1 MTQDKII
8 VTMKTEEPYLKIKY
22 KNVEY
27 KIDDLFKESNDLLK
41 ELILPDK
48 FNLNFFIT
56 DTGLFNDKGYAVAG
70 EKYND
75 LYSVIASARFA
86 LYNAHLKIHNDQSL
100 LKSEYS
106 QTLWL
111 RSQYLQNSI
120 IWYNSS
126 EDYIMQIIWFAF
138 DFYTDLTHYSD
149 EMRKCRYT
157 RIHKELLNH
166 NDSFNTA
173 DLLKQLESYHNNE
186 DVKYVRELA
195 DCLKH
200 KQMLNIA
207 GLDSGRLMK
216 FKSKSFSS
224 DLLEKTWI
232 DIDDTIKRI
241 GNVHKLII
249 EFGTFLFDFIDF
261 DAMFVFNKE
270 GSIMLGQTRN
280 KRDYKKVIINE
291 NFFT

>member
-1 MTQDKII
+1 
-8 VTMKTEEPYLKIKY
+8 MKTEEPYLKIRY

-86 LYNAHLKIHNDQSL
+86 LFNSHLKIHNDQSL
-100 LKSEYS
+100 LESDYS

-138 DFYTDLTHYSD
+138 DFFTDLTDYLN
-149 EMRKCRYT
+149 EMSRCNYA
-157 RIHKELLNH
+157 RIHQELLKH
-166 NDSFNTA
+166 SDSLNTA
-173 DLLKQLESYHNNE
+173 ELLKQLESYHNND
-186 DVKYVRELA
+186 DVKYVHKLA
-195 DCLKH
+195 NFLKH
-200 KQMLNIA
+200 KQMLNIS
-207 GLDSGRLMK
+207 GLDLGRLMK

-241 GNVHKLII
+241 ANVHKLII

-261 DAMFVFNKE
+261 DSMFVLNEE
-270 GSIMLGQTRN
+270 GSILLGQTRN
-280 KRDYKKVIINE
+280 KGDYKKVIINE